1 MSDCKPRLAVGK
13 DADDGR
19 TREQAIM
26 WLAASFDCSKQETR
40 VATGS
45 MTERRQEFASDNTA
59 GLCPEAAT
67 ALAGANAGAAASYG
81 DDEWTGCLCD
91 RVRELFEID
100 CDVFLVFN
108 GTAANALALAQLCQ
122 PFHSVIC
129 HEHAHIDND
138 ECGAC
143 EFHTGGSKLVPTRGA
158 KGKIDLREVEA
169 ALTRQH
175 ELHSHKP
182 RVISLAQ
189 ATELGT
195 VYGPDEIREISAF
208 AKKHGM
214 FLHMDG
220 ARFANAIA
228 ALRCAPKE
236 ITWQAGVEVLC
247 FGGTKNGLAAG
258 ELVVFFNKERSA
270 DFDYRAKQGGHLAS
284 KTRFLAAP
292 WLALLENEVWLKN
305 ARQANEAALK
315 LASGLRSCGAEIV
328 FPVESNAVFF
338 RVDAMVAQKLRECGW
353 DFYKFIEPDIYR
365 LMCAWSATEEAIS
378 ALLSDF
384 KAARSCV
391 SAAR

>member
-1 MSDCKPRLAVGK
+1 M
-13 DADDGR
+13 
-19 TREQAIM
+19 I
-26 WLAASFDCSKQETR
+26 
-40 VATGS
+40 
-45 MTERRQEFASDNTA
+45 ERRQEFASDNTA
-59 GLCPEAAT
+59 GLCPEAGA
-67 ALAGANAGAAASYG
+67 AIQDANAGAAAAYG
-81 DDEWTGCLCD
+81 DDQWTQRLCD

-100 CDVFLVFN
+100 CDVFLVSN

-129 HEHAHIDND
+129 HEYAHIDND

-143 EFHTGGSKLVPTRGA
+143 EFYTGGSKLIPTPGM
-158 KGKIDLREVEA
+158 KGKIDVREVEA

-189 ATELGT
+189 ATEVGT
-195 VYGPDEIREISAF
+195 VYVPDEVREISAF
-208 AKKHGM
+208 ANKRGM

-228 ALRCAPKE
+228 TLRCAPKE
-236 ITWQAGVEVLC
+236 ITWRAGVEVLC

-270 DFDYRAKQGGHLAS
+270 DFDYRVKQGGHLAS
-284 KTRFLAAP
+284 KMRFLAAP
-292 WLALLENEVWLKN
+292 CLALLADEVWLKN

-315 LASGLRSCGAEIV
+315 LANGLRSCGAEIV
-328 FPVESNAVFF
+328 FPVESNAVFS
-338 RVDAMVAQKLRECGW
+338 RLDAMVAQNIRERGW

-365 LMCAWSATEEAIS
+365 LMCAWSATEDAIS
-378 ALLSDF
+378 AFLSDF
-384 KAARSCV
+384 KAARSCA